1 LKDNDHEDDN
11 FDDNFDDNDPNEIQ
25 LNANEER
32 SCMEDK
38 PKEKP
43 PRKFDFIY

>member
-1 LKDNDHEDDN
+1 MYTLKDIDYEDDN
-11 FDDNFDDNDPNEIQ
+11 FDDNDHYEIQ

-32 SCMEDK
+32 SFMEDK